1 MVGWR
6 RRIANN
12 NKPLFASKSRTATI
26 SNPILSAFYNTV
38 DRNREM
44 PFEPERLPA
53 NCRFIVRLTKNLS
66 QIFRLQTDHRR
77 GARVGLFSAGSR
89 YNPLGI
95 MYFGILAK
103 QKMDR
108 RNGASCGPDAPAEI
122 ASPL

>member
-12 NKPLFASKSRTATI
+12 NKPLFASKSRTAII

-89 YNPLGI
+89 YTPLGI
-95 MYFGILAK
+95 MYFGIPAK

-108 RNGASCGPDAPAEI
+108 RNSASCGPDAPAEI